1 MELLVLRH
9 GEAEPYRADDFTR
22 ELVAAGRAEVR
33 AQLERQKARV
43 GQPKVLVSP
52 YIRARQTA
60 AIAVEVLGL
69 GEPEICEYLTPESD
83 PRALV
88 DYLYAREDKSL
99 MLVSHQPLVSHLLD
113 VLCGP
118 ADAHG
123 MDTASLA
130 CVDCPVMAADMGQL
144 RWLSHVS

>member
-9 GEAEPYRADDFTR
+9 GAAEPYRADDFSR

-33 AQLERQKARV
+33 AQMEREKARI

-52 YIRARQTA
+52 YLRARQTA
-60 AIAVEVLGL
+60 AIAVDVLGL
-69 GEPEICEYLTPESD
+69 SEPEICDHLTPESD
-83 PRALV
+83 PRALI
-88 DYLYAREDKSL
+88 DYLYARGDESL
-99 MLVSHQPLVSHLLD
+99 MLVSHQPLVSHFLD
-113 VLCGP
+113 LLCGP

-130 CVDCPVMAADMGQL
+130 YVDCSVIAADMGQL
-144 RWLSHVS
+144 RWISHTY